1 MNTDPPTVHPEFDTG
16 TRTWFV
22 RGQEFE
28 APTLALLQE
37 QLGPQ
42 VVIRDYYPLSR
53 PIAAAFLER
62 VLPPTLQPL
71 EVLRPMRMGTVS
83 AAARPPR
90 LGRMRA
96 DGKPKIRIDRALLA
110 QLWNEGLPKDDIA
123 ARLGTTR
130 MSLDATV
137 RVMRKR
143 GCALEHRKSNHNLQR
158 GDHHVE

>member
-1 MNTDPPTVHPEFDTG
+1 MNTDPLTVHPEFDPRTC
-16 TRTWFV
+16 TWFV
-22 RGQEFE
+22 SGQEFE

-42 VVIRDYYPLSR
+42 VIIRDYYPLSR

-71 EVLRPMRMGTVS
+71 EVLRPIRMGTIS
-83 AAARPPR
+83 AETRPSC

-96 DGKPKIRIDRALLA
+96 DGKPKVHIDRALLA
-110 QLWNEGLPKDDIA
+110 QLWREGLPKNDIA

-130 MSLDATV
+130 LSLDATV
-137 RVMRKR
+137 RAMRKR
-143 GCALEHRKSNHNLQR
+143 GFVLEHRKSNHNLQR